1 MPLGVGFAAAAPPRH
16 NRGMAAA
23 SPSTGEESF
32 LTALAAGLDSMGF
45 WAGPAV
51 VAVSGGADSV
61 ALLVG
66 IAKLAAGRG
75 STPPLTVA
83 HAVHDVR
90 PTAERDATM
99 VAALAGRLG
108 LPCRTGAIAVRHAA
122 HGGEGLEGLAR
133 RLRYRFLLDVARE
146 AGAGSVAVAHT
157 AADQAETILHR
168 IARGTGIVGLAGM
181 PARRRLGDGV
191 ELIRPLLEVPA
202 REPRAFLAGQGVT
215 WCEDE
220 TNVDRRYAR
229 NFLRHEILPRLTA
242 GPYPSVQASLVRL
255 GRQAAAAAAALEG
268 VARGLL
274 DAHATK
280 RADGAVVIDAGALAE
295 CDPHLVAEMFAVLWR
310 REGWPRR
317 HMTDGHY
324 RRLAAFVITAASG
337 EPRGAGD
344 FPAGVSATV
353 DRDCSAAVVIR
364 PPRSPS

>member
-16 NRGMAAA
+16 NRGMAAE

-75 STPPLTVA
+75 SPPPLTVA
-83 HAVHDVR
+83 HAVHDMR
-90 PTAERDATM
+90 PTAEHDAA
-99 VAALAGRLG
+99 VVSALAGRLG
-108 LPCRTGAIAVRHAA
+108 LPCRTGAIAVRATA
-122 HGGEGLEGLAR
+122 HGGEGVEGLAR
-133 RLRYRFLLDVARE
+133 RLRYRFLLGVARD

-168 IARGTGIVGLAGM
+168 IARGTGLVGLAGM

-202 REPRAFLAGQGVT
+202 TAPRAFLAGQDVT

-220 TNVDRRYAR
+220 TNADRRYAR
-229 NFLRHEILPRLTA
+229 NFLRHEILPRLAA

-274 DAHATK
+274 DGHATK
-280 RADGAVVIDAGALAE
+280 RADGAVVIDSSALAG

-324 RRLAAFVITAASG
+324 RRLAGLVITAASG

-364 PPRSPS
+364 PPRSP

>member
-1 MPLGVGFAAAAPPRH
+1 
-16 NRGMAAA
+16 MAAQ

-32 LTALAAGLDSMGF
+32 LTALAAGLDTMGF

-75 STPPLTVA
+75 SPPPLTVA
-83 HAVHDVR
+83 HAVHDMR
-90 PTAERDATM
+90 PTAEHDAA
-99 VAALAGRLG
+99 VVSALAGRLG
-108 LPCRTGAIAVRHAA
+108 LPCRTGAIAVRATA
-122 HGGEGLEGLAR
+122 HGGEGVEGLAR
-133 RLRYRFLLDVARE
+133 RLRYRFLLDVARD
-146 AGAGSVAVAHT
+146 ANAASVAVAHT

-168 IARGTGIVGLAGM
+168 VARGTGLVGLAGM

-202 REPRAFLAGQGVT
+202 TGPRAFLAGQGVT

-220 TNVDRRYAR
+220 TNVDRRFAR
-229 NFLRHEILPRLTA
+229 NFLRHEILPRLAA

-274 DAHATK
+274 DGHTTK
-280 RADGAVVIDAGALAE
+280 RADGAIVIDSSALAG

-317 HMTDGHY
+317 HMGQGHY
-324 RRLAAFVITAASG
+324 ARLAALVCD
-337 EPRGAGD
+337 RGRGRIDLPGGVRAMAMKVDGRRHVTVGP
-344 FPAGVSATV
+344 PARC
-353 DRDCSAAVVIR
+353 RDH
-364 PPRSPS
+364 